1 MGAGYNPPAWS
12 SFFAAQISAAAALAG
27 LIFVAV
33 SINLT
38 KIIASPLLAAR
49 AGKALVTLTN
59 VLLLSTLCLAPGQS
73 PHRLGWELVIL
84 GACLWLAVSWAMRR
98 AGRNNPLLTG
108 PRRVILAV
116 LTQGSTVPA
125 VAAGVSFLVG
135 RGGGLEWMLVGVMF
149 SYVAAL
155 IDAWVLLVEIHR

>member
-1 MGAGYNPPAWS
+1 MGAGYNPPVWS
-12 SFFAAQISAAAALAG
+12 SFFSAQISAAAALAG

-59 VLLLSTLCLAPGQS
+59 VLLLSTVCLAPGQS
-73 PHRLGWELVIL
+73 PHRLGWELVVL
-84 GACLWLAVSWAMRR
+84 GGLMWLVVSWAMRR
-98 AGRNNPLLTG
+98 AGRNNPLIAG
-108 PRRVILAV
+108 VRRVILAV

-125 VAAGVSFLVG
+125 VAAGVSLLVG

>member
-1 MGAGYNPPAWS
+1 MGAGYNPAAWS
-12 SFFAAQISAAAALAG
+12 SFFSAQIGAAASLAG

-33 SINLT
+33 SINLSR
-38 KIIASPLLAAR
+38 IIASPLLSAR

-73 PHRLGWELVIL
+73 PHRLGWELVFL
-84 GACLWLAVSWAMRR
+84 GGVMWMAVSWAMRK
-98 AGRNNPLLTG
+98 AARNNALLSG
-108 PRRVILAV
+108 PRRVIVAI
-116 LTQGSTVPA
+116 LTQGSAVPA
-125 VAAGVSFLVG
+125 VAAGISQLAG
-135 RGGGLEWMLVGVMF
+135 RGGGLEWLLAGVMF